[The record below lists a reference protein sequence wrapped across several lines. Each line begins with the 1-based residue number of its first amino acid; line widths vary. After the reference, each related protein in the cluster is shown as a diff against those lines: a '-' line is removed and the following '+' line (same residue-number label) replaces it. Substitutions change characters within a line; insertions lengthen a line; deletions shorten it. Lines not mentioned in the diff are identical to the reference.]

1 MKSKKIIALGLV
13 AAMTIAMV
21 TGCGGKKSESSNK
34 TVTSQS
40 EADEMV
46 IGMNSDIIACDP
58 AFAYDN
64 NTNAVVDQITEGL
77 LAYDQDN
84 KLVSKL
90 AKSWEQVDDVTY
102 KYEIRDDVKFSD
114 GTQMTADDVVFS
126 LNRIKDPSVASY
138 LNWMYANVDSIEK
151 TGDWEVTVKL
161 STPDALWQY
170 VPATTAGHV
179 ISQKFYE
186 ENKDDFGKPGTGII
200 GTGPYKFDSWTKED
214 YLRAVKVADYIKEAK
229 LDAMIDIFEHPENFI
244 VEGIGTI
251 ADILSGDIYEGV
263 EYPLEIMA
271 KLQQNCKTNFDG
283 TRMQK
288 SIELLEKT
296 LQQNIE
302 EVSKGNIQSVE
313 SLARQVVPEME
324 DVKDVDK
331 TENRIE
337 RDILGKSQTEEKL
350 K

>member
-1 MKSKKIIALGLV
+1 MCDICVGQDECYLEESKK
-13 AAMTIAMV
+13 T
-21 TGCGGKKSESSNK
+21 
-34 TVTSQS
+34 
-40 EADEMV
+40 
-46 IGMNSDIIACDP
+46 
-58 AFAYDN
+58 
-64 NTNAVVDQITEGL
+64 
-77 LAYDQDN
+77 
-84 KLVSKL
+84 
-90 AKSWEQVDDVTY
+90 
-102 KYEIRDDVKFSD
+102 
-114 GTQMTADDVVFS
+114 
-126 LNRIKDPSVASY
+126 
-138 LNWMYANVDSIEK
+138 
-151 TGDWEVTVKL
+151 
-161 STPDALWQY
+161 
-170 VPATTAGHV
+170 
-179 ISQKFYE
+179 
-186 ENKDDFGKPGTGII
+186 
-200 GTGPYKFDSWTKED
+200 FDSWTKED

-263 EYPLEIMA
+263 EYQLEIMA

-313 SLARQVVPEME
+313 SLVRQVVPEME

>member
-1 MKSKKIIALGLV
+1 
-13 AAMTIAMV
+13 
-21 TGCGGKKSESSNK
+21 
-34 TVTSQS
+34 
-40 EADEMV
+40 
-46 IGMNSDIIACDP
+46 
-58 AFAYDN
+58 
-64 NTNAVVDQITEGL
+64 
-77 LAYDQDN
+77 
-84 KLVSKL
+84 
-90 AKSWEQVDDVTY
+90 
-102 KYEIRDDVKFSD
+102 
-114 GTQMTADDVVFS
+114 
-126 LNRIKDPSVASY
+126 
-138 LNWMYANVDSIEK
+138 
-151 TGDWEVTVKL
+151 
-161 STPDALWQY
+161 
-170 VPATTAGHV
+170 
-179 ISQKFYE
+179 
-186 ENKDDFGKPGTGII
+186 
-200 GTGPYKFDSWTKED
+200 
-214 YLRAVKVADYIKEAK
+214 
-229 LDAMIDIFEHPENFI
+229 MIDIFEHPENFI

>member
-1 MKSKKIIALGLV
+1 MRALKKIIFVIAISVLTLCV
-13 AAMTIAMV
+13 ASCDNCQGELDPATFDDVANQVFMLLI
-21 TGCGGKKSESSNK
+21 GN
-34 TVTSQS
+34 
-40 EADEMV
+40 DEMTS
-46 IGMNSDIIACDP
+46 N
-58 AFAYDN
+58 F
-64 NTNAVVDQITEGL
+64 L
-77 LAYDQDN
+77 
-84 KLVSKL
+84 
-90 AKSWEQVDDVTY
+90 
-102 KYEIRDDVKFSD
+102 
-114 GTQMTADDVVFS
+114 
-126 LNRIKDPSVASY
+126 
-138 LNWMYANVDSIEK
+138 
-151 TGDWEVTVKL
+151 
-161 STPDALWQY
+161 
-170 VPATTAGHV
+170 
-179 ISQKFYE
+179 
-186 ENKDDFGKPGTGII
+186 
-200 GTGPYKFDSWTKED
+200 
-214 YLRAVKVADYIKEAK
+214 
-229 LDAMIDIFEHPENFI
+229 FEHPENFI

-313 SLARQVVPEME
+313 SLAHQVVPEME